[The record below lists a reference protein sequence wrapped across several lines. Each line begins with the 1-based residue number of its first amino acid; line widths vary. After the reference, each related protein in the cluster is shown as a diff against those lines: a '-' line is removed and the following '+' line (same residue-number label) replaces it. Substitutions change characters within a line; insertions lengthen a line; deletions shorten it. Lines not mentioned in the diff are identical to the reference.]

1 MSAADKHDA
10 IVNINLAALHKKL
23 NVLCTCKYF
32 LKSDTCTEV
41 IRYCWCKVRV
51 FFLKEQVE
59 SYFTDFTGSFWCLN

>member
-1 MSAADKHDA
+1 MLHEFIIKYNKTIKLCTLMSAADKHDA

-41 IRYCWCKVRV
+41 IRYC
-51 FFLKEQVE
+51 
-59 SYFTDFTGSFWCLN
+59 